1 MPRRTTWFFIT
12 LGLFLLAG
20 CGSPADHETQSAA
33 PGQGRLIGV
42 SFQSMNNPFFVDLN
56 EGLQEVIEAHG
67 DTLVTLDAQWNSMK
81 QMNDLSD
88 LILQGAACVFVNPV
102 NWEGIRGSLVKAKQ
116 NNVPV
121 IVVDAPVRDQEL
133 ILSTVASDNVEAGR
147 LAAQAMAEA
156 VRPAHIGILALSI
169 NKACIDRVA
178 GFKEV
183 IAQYPDMIIVDEQE
197 VKGTTESSRPVMR
210 DMIGRHPEIN
220 AVFAINDPTALG
232 AISALESAGKLRDV
246 KICAVDGAPEAV
258 QAIREGKLLATSA
271 QFPYEMGKAAAQVFY
286 DHLEGKPVEKD
297 VKIRVELITAAN
309 AEQFLTK

>member
-1 MPRRTTWFFIT
+1 MPTV
-12 LGLFLLAG
+12 LCLLMLAG
-20 CGSPADHETQSAA
+20 CGSPVSDETQSAA
-33 PGQGRLIGV
+33 PAKSRVIGV

-67 DTLVTLDAQWNSMK
+67 DKLVTLDAQWNSMK

-102 NWEGIRGSLVKAKQ
+102 NWEGIRGSLEKAKQ

-147 LAAQAMAEA
+147 LAAKAMAEA
-156 VRPAHIGILALSI
+156 VRPAKIGILALSI

-220 AVFAINDPTALG
+220 ALFAINDPTALG
-232 AISALESAGKLRDV
+232 AISALESAGQLKGV
-246 KICAVDGAPEAV
+246 KICSVDGAPEAV
-258 QAIREGKLLATSA
+258 QAIREGQLLATSA
-271 QFPYEMGKAAAQVFY
+271 QFPYEMGKASAQLFY
-286 DHLEGKPVEKD
+286 DHLEGKTVEKD
-297 VKIRVELITAAN
+297 LKIRVELITAAN
-309 AEQFLTK
+309 AEQFLKK